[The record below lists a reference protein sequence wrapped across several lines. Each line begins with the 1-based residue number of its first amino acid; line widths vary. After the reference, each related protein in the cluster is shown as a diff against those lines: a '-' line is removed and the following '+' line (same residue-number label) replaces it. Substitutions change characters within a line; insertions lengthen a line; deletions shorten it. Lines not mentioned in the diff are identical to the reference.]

1 MFFAFYKHILRIQ
14 SVFTYFKHFF
24 GGPEMGAFFLGSLFS
39 SFLTAEIFEKASG
52 VGNHVLCCV
61 KQLSDKRS

>member
-1 MFFAFYKHILRIQ
+1 MFFAFYKQILRIQ
-14 SVFTYFKHFF
+14 PVFTYFKRLFLVPKWVSFSGGSSFF
-24 GGPEMGAFFLGSLFS
+24 

-52 VGNHVLCCV
+52 EGIPVLCCV